1 MQPRPLT
8 WWIVMLSLLVAGG
21 AISAWLWLT
30 DQRLA
35 AIWVNGT
42 FDLLAAAW
50 LAMGLWRW
58 RSHPVAG
65 RIGVVVAGTAT
76 AALLCNI
83 FIVFERNALTITTVG
98 VWAMSIGFYLALQ
111 LARRLLSG
119 GWPVLGVART
129 LLDEAVRL
137 KAVAVLLVM
146 LFILVPC
153 IPLLIDP
160 TERLTYRVQQFLTYS
175 LIGITTLLSLL
186 TIVVAVTTITRELE
200 QRQIFLTM
208 SKPVS
213 RGQYLLGKWLG
224 MAVLNALLV
233 AVCGVAIYTFTMLLA
248 QQPATM
254 PEDARE
260 LHEQV
265 LVARQ
270 VVSPRPQ
277 DPAQLS
283 QAFSERLATLRQQEP
298 QLYGQPGEAES
309 ALRNEARDAI
319 QKQVITA
326 WFAVSPRSSQT
337 YVFRGLTPAR
347 QNAQT
352 VQFRLKPK
360 SAGVPKEDVV
370 YLALRFNNRNDRV
383 MTRKIGDGKYHV
395 IEVPTELIDD
405 KGDLSIEIYNP
416 PREQID
422 GGSATTIN
430 FNTTDGLQ
438 LLYRVDSFEANLTR
452 AMILL
457 WLRLC
462 FLGMLALA
470 TGTFLGFPVAAL
482 LATLICVAAS
492 GSSFLNQSL
501 SDYAAFPKATVPLWD
516 RLMFIPR
523 GFIDFLQK
531 GEFWNAFKLIVA
543 LIGSSFMKLVPG
555 FSEFS
560 PTQSIAYGLHL
571 PFHLVGRAALWL
583 GVIWTGATGIVAWLI
598 FRARELARVQ
608 V

>member
-1 MQPRPLT
+1 
-8 WWIVMLSLLVAGG
+8 MLNLLVADV
-21 AISAWLWLT
+21 AISAWLWQI

-42 FDLLAAAW
+42 FDVLAAAW

-58 RSHPVAG
+58 RTHPVVG
-65 RIGVVVAGTAT
+65 RVGVVVAGTAT

-83 FIVFERNALTITTVG
+83 FIVFDRSALTIATVG

-137 KAVAVLLVM
+137 KAVGVLLVM

-160 TERLTYRVQQFLTYS
+160 AERLTYRVQQFLTYS
-175 LIGITTLLSLL
+175 LIGVTTLLSLL

-200 QRQIFLTM
+200 KRQIFLTM

-213 RGQYLLGKWLG
+213 RGHYLLGKWLG

-233 AVCGVAIYTFTMLLA
+233 AVCGVAIYTFTLLLA
-248 QQPATM
+248 KQPAM
-254 PEDARE
+254 NEVDARE
-260 LHEQV
+260 LQEQV

-270 VVSPRPQ
+270 VVRPYPQ
-277 DPAQLS
+277 DPDQLS
-283 QAFSERLATLRQQEP
+283 KAFSDRLATLRTQEP
-298 QLYGQPGEAES
+298 ELYGKPDDPES
-309 ALRNEARDAI
+309 ALRKEARDAI
-319 QKQVITA
+319 QKQVMTA
-326 WFAVSPRSSQT
+326 WYAISPRSSQT
-337 YVFRGLTPAR
+337 YVFHGLTPAK
-347 QNAQT
+347 QSAQT

-360 SAGVPKEDVV
+360 SAGLAKDDVI
-370 YLALRFNNRNDRV
+370 YLALRYNNRNDRV

-395 IEVPTELIDD
+395 IEVPTDMIDEQ
-405 KGDLSIEIYNP
+405 GDLSIEIYNP

-422 GGSATTIN
+422 GGTATTIN

-438 LLYRVDSFEANLTR
+438 LLYRVDTFEANLTR
-452 AMILL
+452 AMTLL

-462 FLGMLALA
+462 FLGMLALT

-492 GSSFLNQSL
+492 GSSFLNESL
-501 SDYAAFPKATVPLWD
+501 SEYASFPKAAVPLWD

-523 GFIDFLQK
+523 GFFGFLKQ
-531 GEFWNAFKLIVA
+531 GEFWQAFKLIVA

-560 PTQSIAYGLHL
+560 PTQSISYGLYL
-571 PFHLVGRAALWL
+571 PYSLVGQAALWL
-583 GVIWTGATGIVAWLI
+583 GVIWTGATGLVAWLI
-598 FRARELARVQ
+598 FRVRELARVQ